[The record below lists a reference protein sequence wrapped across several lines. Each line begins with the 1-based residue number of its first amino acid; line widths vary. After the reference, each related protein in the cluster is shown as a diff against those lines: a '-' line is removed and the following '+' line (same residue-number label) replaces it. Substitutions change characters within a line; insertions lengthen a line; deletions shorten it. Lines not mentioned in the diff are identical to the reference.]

1 MSTGNIR
8 IIRWQSFI
16 LVFLLVLLILFSLL
30 LFLNTRLKT
39 QALEESRKKAQ
50 LVSSE
55 AVHTIELY
63 FRDAYTINR
72 LFADNFIQYK
82 RNKIPRYSVYKMMKG
97 AIQENSNFLAIW
109 TMWEPN
115 TYDGMDKVFAGDSL
129 HDPKGSFAI
138 AYYFDNHILKSEIN
152 DTLDYLEDFYTIP
165 AGIKKPI
172 ILEPFYYQYHG
183 NEKEYFETSLI
194 SPIMDSN
201 IFLGVIG
208 IDIDL
213 HALQDKFDT
222 LKVYKDGFVS
232 ILSNAGHVVTGY
244 HSLERNY
251 DSAGFQYI
259 EDKTIVDSFK
269 TGRSF
274 FYSGMSEFS
283 RTAVYRYFY
292 PINIEYMAAPW
303 YIMVEIPEQEIY
315 QTVRSIKVTIGVVMF
330 LILLISILAMN
341 YLLSRRR
348 QQSLNRILFQDS
360 RTPLVVMD
368 PETSQFIDCNLA
380 AVKIYGYASK
390 EQFLGKTPFD
400 VLVPEQKNG
409 DQKTGMNHFIQS
421 ALEKESVLFECLN
434 LRPNGTTWYAEVH
447 LMTFNFWGRKL
458 LQFNIMDISDRKK
471 AYNDLLRYQNQL
483 ELMVKER
490 TDELQ
495 TVNEEL
501 QATNEDLYDK
511 NETLHKQKEQL
522 TQALE
527 TLKNTQAQLVQ
538 AEKMASLGVLTAG
551 VAHEINNP
559 LNFIM
564 GSYIGFENYFAKHKP
579 ENEQKVELLLRG
591 IKTGVDRASAIV
603 KGLNQFSRNT
613 ENYSEEYEIHSI
625 VDNCLIILQSQTKD
639 RIDIRKDYFPETIVM
654 KGSVGKLHQVIINL
668 LTNSIQAIE
677 GKGTIRLQ
685 TQHDAKNIKLIV
697 SDTGCGISQEILSK
711 VTDPFF
717 TTKAPNQGVGLGL
730 SISYTIVKDHGG
742 SLTFESEPGKGAKVI
757 LSLPRN

>member
-1 MSTGNIR
+1 MSKGNIR
-8 IIRWQSFI
+8 IIHWKSFI
-16 LVFLLVLLILFSLL
+16 VVFLLVLLVLVSLL

-39 QALEESRKKAQ
+39 QALEESRNKAQ

-55 AVHTIELY
+55 AVHTIEMY

-72 LFADNFIQYK
+72 LFAESFIQYK
-82 RNKIPRYSVYKMMKG
+82 KNKISRYKVYNLMKG

-115 TYDGMDKVFAGDSL
+115 AYDGMDKVFAGDSL

-183 NEKEYFETSLI
+183 NEKEYFETSLA
-194 SPIMDSN
+194 SPIIEN
-201 IFLGVIG
+201 GLFLGVIG

-232 ILSNAGHVVTGY
+232 ILSNAGHIVTGY

-259 EDKTIVDSFK
+259 EDKSIVDSFK
-269 TGRSF
+269 TGRVF
-274 FYSGMSEFS
+274 VYKGISEFS
-283 RTAVYRYFY
+283 KTKVLRFFY
-292 PINIEYMAAPW
+292 PINIEYMVAPW

-315 QTVRSIKVTIGVVMF
+315 QTVRSIKITIGVVLF
-330 LILLISILAMN
+330 LILLIGILAMN
-341 YLLSRRR
+341 YMLNRRR

-368 PETSQFIDCNLA
+368 PENSQFIDCNPA
-380 AVKIYGYASK
+380 AVKIYGYTIKK
-390 EQFLGKTPFD
+390 ELLGKTPFD
-400 VLVPEQKNG
+400 VLAPEQENG
-409 DQKTGMNHFIQS
+409 DTKMSVNQFIKT
-421 ALEKESVLFECLN
+421 ALEKESVLCECIN
-434 LRPNGTTWYAEVH
+434 SRPDGTIWFAEVH
-447 LMTFNFWGRKL
+447 LMAFNFWGKKL
-458 LQFNIMDISDRKK
+458 LQFNIMDITDRRK
-471 AYNDLLRYQNQL
+471 AYHELLRYQNQL

-501 QATNEDLYDK
+501 QSTNEDLYEK
-511 NETLHKQKEQL
+511 NEILFQQKEQL
-522 TQALE
+522 SQTLE
-527 TLKNTQAQLVQ
+527 TLKNTQSQLIQ

-564 GSYIGFENYFAKHKP
+564 GSLVGFENYFAKHKP
-579 ENEQKVELLLRG
+579 EDEQKIEVLLRG
-591 IKTGVDRASAIV
+591 MKTGVERATSIV
-603 KGLNQFSRNT
+603 KGLNQFSRDT
-613 ENYSEEYEIHSI
+613 DSYSEEYEIRTI
-625 VDNCLIILQSQTKD
+625 VENCLIILQNQIKD
-639 RIDIRKDYFPETIVM
+639 RIEIQKDYFSETIVM
-654 KGSVGKLHQVIINL
+654 KGSVGKLHQVVINL

-677 GKGTIRLQ
+677 GKGTIWLK
-685 TQHDAKNIKLIV
+685 TQQDTKNITLIV
-697 SDTGCGISQEILSK
+697 SDTGCGISAEILPK
-711 VTDPFF
+711 ITDPFF
-717 TTKAPNQGVGLGL
+717 TTKAPNEGVGLGL
-730 SISYTIVKDHGG
+730 SISYSIVKDHRG
-742 SLTFESEPGKGAKVI
+742 SLTFESEPGKGTKVM
-757 LSLPRN
+757 LTLPR